1 VKAERTL
8 PFLAVLFAMAGF
20 QSGAAVAKG
29 LFPAVG
35 PLGTATLRLVLG
47 GLLLLAII
55 RPWRDWPKSAPVIPL
70 FGLGVSVAVAVTAFY
85 AAIERLPL
93 GVALPLQFLG
103 PLGVAIFGSRKL
115 IDVVWA
121 ILAGAGVWLLVG
133 AGQDIANVDVRGLP
147 WAFAAAAGWAGYIL
161 FGRVA
166 SAAFGRST
174 AALATCIAA
183 ILVLPVGISNAGAA
197 LLDLDLLP
205 LAVVVAVLAV
215 ALPFSLEMY
224 ALPRMPARTF
234 ATFTSLEPAFA
245 ALFGFVLLHERLALS
260 QLTGVAAVMI
270 AAAGAAWSS
279 VERRQ
284 SIAPT

>member
-1 VKAERTL
+1 
-8 PFLAVLFAMAGF
+8 MAGF

-35 PLGTATLRLVLG
+35 PLGAATLRLVLG
-47 GLLLLAII
+47 AILLLALI
-55 RPWRDWPKSAPVIPL
+55 RPWRAWPRSAPLVPL
-70 FGLGVSVAVAVTAFY
+70 LGLGVSVAVAVTAFY

-103 PLGVAIFGSRKL
+103 PLGVAIFGSRRL
-115 IDVVWA
+115 VDVVWA
-121 ILAGAGVWLLVG
+121 VLAGAGVWLLVG
-133 AGQDIANVDVRGLP
+133 AGQDIGAVDVRGLP

-161 FGRVA
+161 FGRIA

-174 AALATCIAA
+174 AALATGIAA
-183 ILVLPVGISNAGAA
+183 VLVLPVGIANAGAA
-197 LLDLDLLP
+197 LLDPALLP
-205 LAVVVAVLAV
+205 LALVVAVLAV

-245 ALFGFVLLHERLALS
+245 ALFGFVLLHERLTLS
-260 QLTGVAAVMI
+260 QLAGVAAVMV

-279 VERRQ
+279 VARRGA
-284 SIAPT
+284 SAIRAT